1 MKVNLKNSWLLIETM
16 VELLQHDQ
24 ALKDVLMLCKNLFK
38 NEKINLALDALQNGT
53 KLEEVIALL
62 VEDTMFL
69 RFFSLYIQSHS
80 LATSLY
86 KSMELCKKKEKMIHT
101 SVQLLTYPCTLILT
115 LLLFSFFAIVFV
127 EPRLEELYASFQVK
141 TSLLQKIT
149 LNTIT
154 LLPFLFILFC
164 FVVVLIFYRFYK
176 DMKVQ
181 NINRIQKWMHFS
193 LFKFLIQKYYS
204 IQFCLYYKELTMMN
218 KDLLTILQMIEQSE
232 HNLSLKLIAFELK
245 RKLKEGEKL
254 DQVIDHFDYFEPYFC
269 LLFKLTLY
277 YHSGNGLLDRYYETT
292 LHLFEIKIKQ
302 ITQTFVFCLYGFI
315 GFYIVGIYFNLVLP
329 MMNIIEQ
336 I

>member
-38 NEKINLALDALQNGT
+38 NEKIDLALDALQNGT

-181 NINRIQKWMHFS
+181 NINQIQKWMHFS

-204 IQFCLYYKELTMMN
+204 IQFCLYYKELIMMN

-277 YHSGNGLLDRYYETT
+277 YHSGNDLLDRYYETT

-302 ITQTFVFCLYGFI
+302 ITQAFVFCLYGFI